1 MPFTRLLLPTFGRP
15 MIATPI
21 MALSMSCSSTAF
33 GGGSICASEQK
44 EQSQHLSPEC
54 VLFPGRHSND
64 GLVDVLFLHRIWR
77 RKYLRVRAEGTV
89 ATLVTRMCAVSRK
102 TQQ

>member
-77 RKYLRVRAEGTV
+77 RQYLRQ
-89 ATLVTRMCAVSRK
+89 SRRNNRHVCHEVFGALE
-102 TQQ
+102 TPMQ